1 MDKYIKPAIDMK
13 ISMEERHSDIR
24 YYDIGETPFGLSW
37 IEWVKK
43 WWNWCYQVPNEVPIE
58 DMTGQHCAKNQNE
71 DKIWFLA
78 GTYGGTVH
86 RNCVIPDGRAIF
98 FPVVNDLIS
107 FYEYPN
113 LQNELRLHD
122 YARSDLDET
131 IEVTVFV
138 DSNLIKD
145 SKKFRI
151 HTNIFE
157 IALPSKEDSSDL
169 VPTRAVS
176 DGYWIFLKPL
186 PLGHHTLHFIGEK
199 LAYDEF
205 QNQGGTKRFPK
216 FRVEAIYDIEIVDSK
231 EPNND

>member
-1 MDKYIKPAIDMK
+1 MDKYIKSAIDMK
-13 ISMEERHSDIR
+13 ISMEERHNDIC

-37 IEWVKK
+37 KEWVKK

-86 RNCVIPDGRAIF
+86 RNCVIPNGRAIF

-169 VPTRAVS
+169 IPTRAVS

-199 LAYDEF
+199 L
-205 QNQGGTKRFPK
+205 
-216 FRVEAIYDIEIVDSK
+216 VL
-231 EPNND
+231 